1 MNTNFILKTRPFII
15 IIMSFYIPVLDEFRN
30 FLLDADNF
38 DIISFINIIIALI
51 STYYFTKYPLQYGP
65 FVYQQG
71 FPKPKKLLPDKTCFF
86 VVNAVAVIVYC
97 YFSLVIPCYYTVP
110 FIVFV
115 GIHLFRCFYA
125 FKRNK
130 HSSEWPI
137 NTFVYTLIQKIVISI
152 LSGIATALYIEEQ
165 LLDFWIILE
174 LIIILL
180 AFANQVKV
188 DFYLTNQ
195 RFVGP
200 KGYRPI
206 SGGFFD
212 YVACPHYLCEI
223 VIWFCWG
230 LTLELN
236 FGVISIWIWLI
247 PTLYVR
253 AVHRHR
259 WLKRTF
265 KGKLPKKQT
274 PILPFINVSDL
285 LYTLAGTLEYG

>member
-1 MNTNFILKTRPFII
+1 
-15 IIMSFYIPVLDEFRN
+15 MSFYIPILDEFRSF
-30 FLLDADNF
+30 FLDTDNF
-38 DIISFINIIIALI
+38 DIISFINIIAAIFF
-51 STYYFTKYPLQYGP
+51 TFYFTKYPLQVGP

-71 FPKPKKLLPDKTCFF
+71 FPKLKKLLPDKICFCS
-86 VVNAVAVIVYC
+86 VNFAAIVVYC

-137 NTFVYTLIQKIVISI
+137 NTFIFTLIQKIVVSFI
-152 LSGIATALYIEEQ
+152 SGIATALYIEEQ
-165 LLDFWIILE
+165 LFDFWIILE
-174 LIIILL
+174 LVIILI
-180 AFANQVKV
+180 AFATQVYT
-188 DFYLTNQ
+188 DLYLTKH

-206 SGGFFD
+206 TGGIFD
-212 YVACPHYLCEI
+212 YIACPNYLCEI
-223 VIWFCWG
+223 IIWICWG
-230 LTLELN
+230 LILELN
-236 FGVISIWIWLI
+236 FGVISVWVWLI
-247 PTLYVR
+247 PTVYVR

-259 WLKRTF
+259 WLHKTF
-265 KGKLPKKQT
+265 KGKLPKSQT
-274 PILPFINVSDL
+274 PIFPFINVSEL